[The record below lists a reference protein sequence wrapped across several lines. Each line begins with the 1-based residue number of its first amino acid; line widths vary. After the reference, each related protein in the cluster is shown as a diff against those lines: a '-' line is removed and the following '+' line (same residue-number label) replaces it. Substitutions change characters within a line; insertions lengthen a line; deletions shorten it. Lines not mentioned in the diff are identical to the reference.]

1 MNRFLIDTTIQFA
14 EYRER
19 AYEKYLE
26 KYCPDGIWMP
36 EADKHYDSLEFVEY
50 HTWEKALRVLLNG
63 ANYQDILDL
72 EALMLL
78 GRDGDGSFQNVRDDL
93 AETYPHEDEKT
104 MAVIYITEKSP
115 LATYLSDGLKRM
127 G

>member
-14 EYRER
+14 EYREL
-19 AYEKYLE
+19 AYNRYMEKYH
-26 KYCPDGIWMP
+26 PDRSWTFG
-36 EADKHYDSLEFVEY
+36 ADKHHDTPEFAEY
-50 HTWEKALRVLLNG
+50 HTWKKALKVLLNG

-93 AETYPHEDEKT
+93 AKRYPHEDGKT